1 MEHLYKSITI
11 KNFILEEFPLPDI
24 ALELIIDNLKLAID
38 LNGYTNKMLYLYID
52 NHLKKNIETL
62 NNYLYKKYGKNRNR
76 LEKLKK
82 YQLINVI
89 QHFDVDIPLRPFKID
104 YIKDIKNIKNID
116 STIIL
121 ETVYNMNTLYGI
133 KQISFYKTKDDVLF
147 IKETYVQNTGVYYC
161 TNKTLIKNILLVYDY
176 FQKKETLDN
185 LNTFTSRLNKIYTQD
200 AYFELYYKTIIKC
213 TKIDFNMD
221 ISRHLNYL
229 KMPIRD
235 LVDIVDKM

>member
-11 KNFILEEFPLPDI
+11 KNFILEEFPLPNI
-24 ALELIIDNLKLAID
+24 ALDLIIDNLKLAVD

-52 NHLKKNIETL
+52 NHFKKKIETL
-62 NNYLYKKYGKNRNR
+62 NTYLYKKYGKNRNR

-89 QHFDVDIPLRPFKID
+89 QHFEVDIPLRPFKID
-104 YIKDIKNIKNID
+104 YIQNID
-116 STIIL
+116 DTIIL
-121 ETVYNMNTLYGI
+121 EKIYNMNILYNI

-147 IKETYVQNTGVYYC
+147 IKETYAQNTGIYYC
-161 TNKTLIKNILLVYDY
+161 TNKKLIKNILLIYDY

-185 LNTFTSRLNKIYTQD
+185 LNTFTSRLNKIYTED
-200 AYFELYYKTIIKC
+200 AYFKLYYKTIIKC

-221 ISRHLNYL
+221 ISIHLNYL